1 MTARTTT
8 PPTTDLAAQVQGLSF
23 SCGVLLLALA
33 ALAFAACAGPSA
45 PSGAEPSETVTQG
58 EGNVFPILAN
68 NSLAVGHNRFSLM
81 LVDDDDRPI
90 LDADVYLRFFDLT
103 GDEPVLKR
111 EADARFIAME
121 LYVAGEESGRG
132 KGQAAYHGTYV
143 TPVDFDTP
151 GRWDVDVSVT
161 YARRQ
166 LELIPLQ
173 LEILEESPEP
183 AIGDPAP
190 PSRQPT
196 LADVTDIAKI
206 DSSLTPR
213 TDMHDIT
220 IAAALATGKPAVVA
234 FATPAFCE
242 NRTCGPVMDTIMDPL
257 NEKYQGQA
265 AFIHI
270 EPYKLDELRQGVG
283 LIHVKAMEEW
293 NLQTQPWLFVI
304 NRNGEIAAKF
314 EGITA
319 RDEVETA
326 LRQALEQG

>member
-1 MTARTTT
+1 MT
-8 PPTTDLAAQVQGLSF
+8 PKAQIANTAGGRVGPHYPA
-23 SCGVLLLALA
+23 VLLLALA
-33 ALAFAACAGPSA
+33 ALAFAACAGSSA
-45 PSGAEPSETVTQG
+45 PSGDEPSETVARG
-58 EGNVFPILAN
+58 EGNVFPIPGN

-103 GDEPVLKR
+103 GDEPVLKQ
-111 EADARFIAME
+111 EADAQFIAME
-121 LYVAGEESGRG
+121 LYVTDEESDGG
-132 KGQAAYHGTYV
+132 KGQASYNGTYV

-151 GRWDVDVSVT
+151 GRWVVDVSVT
-161 YARRQ
+161 HAGRQ

-173 LEILEESPEP
+173 LEILNETPEP

-196 LADVTDIAKI
+196 LADVTDIAEI

-213 TDMHDIT
+213 TGMHDIT
-220 IAAALATGKPAVVA
+220 IAAALAAGKPAVVA

-242 NRTCGPVMDTIMDPL
+242 NRTCGPLMDTIMDPL
-257 NEKYQGQA
+257 KEKYQEA
-265 AFIHI
+265 TFIHI
-270 EPYKLDELRQGVG
+270 EPYKLDDLRQGVG

-304 NRNGEIAAKF
+304 DRNGEIAAKF